1 MIKEEDILEQ
11 SKVISSLKTERHN
24 LFENMEKKDLKI
36 RETDEKLNAAEK
48 FMKETLKEN
57 LEDSYEEIVK
67 KILESLV
74 NKKHP

>member
-1 MIKEEDILEQ
+1 MEQ
-11 SKVISSLKTERHN
+11 SKIITSLKTEKQN
-24 LFENMEKKDLKI
+24 LLKNIEKKDLEI
-36 RETDEKLNAAEK
+36 RKTDEKLNAAEK
-48 FMKETLKEN
+48 FMKENLKDT